1 MNKLIKRYV
10 CQECGA
16 QHPRWSG
23 RCDSCNSWNTII
35 EEIQRSSK
43 SRQANKS
50 SSLRA
55 SVQIP
60 EVLSTPIE
68 TTQRI
73 ATAIEELDR
82 VLGGGLVSGSVIL
95 LGGDPGIGKSTL
107 LLQVA
112 SKLNTQLKCFYV
124 TGEEALDQ
132 IRLRAQRLHVENSEV
147 YLLAVTNVSD
157 IIQILEKQKTPSLL
171 IVDSIQT
178 VYNDLLDAAPG
189 TVSQVRSSAHELI
202 RFAKV
207 SNTILILVG
216 HVTKEGTVAGPRVLE
231 HMVDTVL
238 YFEGERANQFR
249 ILRSVKNRFG
259 PTSEIGVFQMAQT
272 GLSEVTNP
280 SKMLLAGRSHD
291 AIGSCIFAG
300 IEGSRPMLAE
310 IQALIAPSPFGTP
323 RRSVIGLDGNRLAM
337 ILAVLE
343 ARCNISLSNRDI
355 FLNVVGGLKIS
366 DPAADLA
373 VAAALLSSLFNFPS
387 PQESIIFGEIGLS
400 AEIRTVN
407 YSDIRLK
414 EGFKLGFTKAIISP
428 IRSINLK
435 LFEELEMN
443 IKEVSSLHDLV
454 TIFKNSNTRFD
465 ALT

>member
-1 MNKLIKRYV
+1 
-10 CQECGA
+10 
-16 QHPRWSG
+16 
-23 RCDSCNSWNTII
+23 
-35 EEIQRSSK
+35 
-43 SRQANKS
+43 
-50 SSLRA
+50 
-55 SVQIP
+55 
-60 EVLSTPIE
+60 
-68 TTQRI
+68 
-73 ATAIEELDR
+73 
-82 VLGGGLVSGSVIL
+82 
-95 LGGDPGIGKSTL
+95 
-107 LLQVA
+107 
-112 SKLNTQLKCFYV
+112 
-124 TGEEALDQ
+124 
-132 IRLRAQRLHVENSEV
+132 
-147 YLLAVTNVSD
+147 
-157 IIQILEKQKTPSLL
+157 
-171 IVDSIQT
+171 
-178 VYNDLLDAAPG
+178 
-189 TVSQVRSSAHELI
+189 
-202 RFAKV
+202 
-207 SNTILILVG
+207 
-216 HVTKEGTVAGPRVLE
+216 
-231 HMVDTVL
+231 
-238 YFEGERANQFR
+238 
-249 ILRSVKNRFG
+249 
-259 PTSEIGVFQMAQT
+259 
-272 GLSEVTNP
+272 
-280 SKMLLAGRSHD
+280 
-291 AIGSCIFAG
+291 
-300 IEGSRPMLAE
+300 MLAE

-414 EGFKLGFTKAIISP
+414 EGFKLGFTEAIMPP